1 MRFWGTASV
10 RVIQGSA
17 SELSIWGRKMKR
29 IMGVAISSVSI
40 GAAWLAGVFLL
51 PAIASAQQVPP
62 SLRSGYSPDREVNL
76 VGTVSSFVSD
86 SQTGPLG
93 AHVMVQTV
101 SGLVDVHVGTAEFL
115 KARNLT
121 LNTGDS
127 VRIIGENFTNGAN
140 TVFLARVVQKGTV
153 AVAVRSPHGMPLWLA
168 GSRGLKTGGDK
179 GNGGV
184 Q

>member
-1 MRFWGTASV
+1 MRFWGAASV
-10 RVIQGSA
+10 RVIQSSS

-29 IMGVAISSVSI
+29 IIRGST
-40 GAAWLAGVFLL
+40 GAAWLASVILLTGV
-51 PAIASAQQVPP
+51 ASAQQAPP
-62 SLRSGYSPDREVNL
+62 SLRAGYNLEREVNL
-76 VGTVSSFVSD
+76 VGTVSNFVAD

-93 AHVMVQTV
+93 AHLMVQAAGGV
-101 SGLVDVHVGTAEFL
+101 VDVHVGTAEFL

-127 VRIIGENFTNGAN
+127 VRIIGENFTNGAH
-140 TVFLARVVQKGTV
+140 TVFLARIVQKGTT
-153 AVAVRSPHGMPLWLA
+153 AVAIRSPHGMPLWLA
-168 GSRGLKTGGDK
+168 GSRGLKTGGEK

>member
-1 MRFWGTASV
+1 MRFWGAASV
-10 RVIQGSA
+10 RVIQSSSG
-17 SELSIWGRKMKR
+17 ELSIWGRKMKR
-29 IMGVAISSVSI
+29 IICGSI
-40 GAAWLAGVFLL
+40 GAAWLAGVMLL
-51 PAIASAQQVPP
+51 ASVASAQQAPP
-62 SLRSGYSPDREVNL
+62 SLKSGYDPNREANL
-76 VGTVSSFVSD
+76 VGTVSNFVAD
-86 SQTGPLG
+86 GQTGPLG
-93 AHVMVQTV
+93 AHLLVQTAGGV
-101 SGLVDVHVGTAEFL
+101 VDVHVGTAEFL
-115 KARNLT
+115 KARNLS

-140 TVFLARVVQKGTV
+140 TVFLARIVQKGTT

>member
-1 MRFWGTASV
+1 MRFWGAASV
-10 RVIQGSA
+10 RVIQSSS

-29 IMGVAISSVSI
+29 IIRRSM
-40 GAAWLAGVFLL
+40 GAAWLLAGVILL
-51 PAIASAQQVPP
+51 PAVASAQQAPP
-62 SLRSGYSPDREVNL
+62 LLRSGYDPNREVNL
-76 VGTVSSFVSD
+76 VGTVSNFVAD

-93 AHVMVQTV
+93 AHLMVQAAGGV
-101 SGLVDVHVGTAEFL
+101 VDVHVGTTEFL

-140 TVFLARVVQKGTV
+140 TVFLARIVQKGTT
-153 AVAVRSPHGMPLWLA
+153 AVAIRSPHGMPLWLA
-168 GSRGLKTGGDK
+168 GSRGLKTGGEK